1 MSADKP
7 RLLLLD
13 IGMVLIELNFNPLAK
28 TLHSLSGIAPAQLQ
42 EVLTGE
48 GLIQKYETGQIE
60 AAAFHQEVCRRIGA
74 DIPWPAF
81 LDAWNSVFDKPL
93 IPDEVLAAAARKSRL
108 WAISNTNKLHFD
120 YMLRNFTFLRYF
132 EGFVL
137 SHEVGVLKPDAGIFL
152 QALERT
158 QEPASAVLFVDDQ
171 EANVRAARD
180 LGIESL
186 QFVSPP
192 QLAAD
197 LSARGLL

>member
-1 MSADKP
+1 MNADKP

-28 TLHSLSGIAPAQLQ
+28 TLHSLSGITPAQLQ
-42 EVLTGE
+42 QVLTGE

-60 AAAFHQEVCRRIGA
+60 AASFHQEVCRRIGT

-93 IPDEVLAAAARKSRL
+93 LPDEVLAAAARKSRL

-120 YMLRNFTFLRYF
+120 YMLRHFTFLRHF

-152 QALERT
+152 RALERT
-158 QEPASAVLFVDDQ
+158 QEPASAGLFVDDQ
-171 EANVRAARD
+171 EVNVQAARD

-186 QFVSPP
+186 QFVNPH

-197 LSARGLL
+197 LNARGLV